1 MKTIEQ
7 LANNKLTSNANDI
20 GGVVGEYIWKWQER
34 ELKIS
39 YETVGEGKPLLLLPA
54 FSTVS
59 SKAEWQGFAKLL
71 SPQLPIVTVDWPGF
85 GRSSRPALNYCP
97 DLYHQFLHDFV
108 KYKFDRPITVIAV
121 GHAAGYA
128 IELACNSPD
137 VFNKII
143 LVAPTWRG
151 PLPTMMNKPPEQ
163 FKLVKDLVR
172 SPILGQFLYKLN
184 THPAFLRYMYR
195 RHVYTDAEKLS
206 KKFIEDKWE
215 ITQQNDARFGSAAF
229 VTGALDTFKNRE
241 ELLSKFSCLKVPV
254 TVVIAQQSPPKSK
267 AEMEALAKMPGV
279 QAKVIAG
286 SLGLHEEYPEAL
298 AKAIELLS

>member
-1 MKTIEQ
+1 MKT
-7 LANNKLTSNANDI
+7 LDRLTNNKSTTNVTDI
-20 GGVVGEYIWKWQER
+20 GGVVGEYIWQWQQR

-39 YETVGEGKPLLLLPA
+39 YETVGEGTPVLLLPA

-59 SKAEWQGFAKLL
+59 SKREWQGIAKLL
-71 SPQLPIVTVDWPGF
+71 SPQCQIVTVDWPGF
-85 GRSSRPALNYCP
+85 GRSSRPSFNYCP

-108 KYKFDRPITVIAV
+108 KYRFDRPIIVIAA
-121 GHAAGYA
+121 GHAAGYV
-128 IELACNSPD
+128 IQLACNLPD

-206 KKFIEDKWE
+206 KSFIEDKWK
-215 ITQQNDARFGSAAF
+215 ITQQSGARFGSAAF
-229 VTGALDTFKNRE
+229 VTGALDTIKNRE
-241 ELLSKFSCLKVPV
+241 EFLSKFRCLKVPV
-254 TVVIAQQSPPKSK
+254 TVVIGQQSPPKSK

-279 QAKVIAG
+279 EAKVISG

-298 AKAIELLS
+298 VKAIDLSP